1 MNRGYSIVIQ
11 VHSHKYIL
19 MGIKCDGID
28 ESMRNSSIHLYN
40 NDEAIEIMT
49 QKIYT
54 MRSTIKL

>member
-1 MNRGYSIVIQ
+1 
-11 VHSHKYIL
+11 

-54 MRSTIKL
+54 MRNTIKL